1 MPTVAIVLPEDPA
14 PIPNCTPFDLIAEH
28 LEDLIS
34 EARNFA
40 DGEPVASQGQA
51 DAVSALIE
59 SLRTAAKDADAE
71 RVRENEPHDKAK
83 AAVQAKYAPLI
94 ADPKNKNPGKVW
106 KAIDALKACLQPY
119 LAKLDAEKR
128 EAERVAREAADKAAA
143 DAAEAMRQAAASNIA
158 AREEAEALVADA
170 EAARKVAD
178 AAAKDKAHA
187 TGGSRAMGLR
197 SVWKAKLTDPQVAA
211 GFFWKRDATAFN
223 AFLQKLADEE
233 VRAGKRS
240 IPGFEITEERVL

>member
-1 MPTVAIVLPEDPA
+1 MSAE
-14 PIPNCTPFDLIAEH
+14 PIHLTNATPFDLISEH

-40 DGEPVASQGQA
+40 DGEPVDNQGQA

-59 SLRTAAKDADAE
+59 NLRTAAKDADAE
-71 RVRENEPHDKAK
+71 RVRENKPHDEAK

-128 EAERVAREAADKAAA
+128 EAERLAREAADKAAR
-143 DAAEAMRQAAASNIA
+143 DAAEAMRQAAANDMA
-158 AREEAEALVADA
+158 ARDDAEALVAEA
-170 EAARKVAD
+170 EAARKAAD

-187 TGGSRAMGLR
+187 TGGTRAMGLR
-197 SVWKAKLTDPQVAA
+197 SVWKATLTDQKAA
-211 GFFWKRDATAFN
+211 AAHYWRINPDAFTAL
-223 AFLQKLADEE
+223 LQKLADDD
-233 VRAGKRS
+233 VRNGKRS
-240 IPGFEITEERVL
+240 GVPGVEITEARVL

>member
-1 MPTVAIVLPEDPA
+1 MTAEPIHH
-14 PIPNCTPFDLIAEH
+14 IPNATPFDLIADH

-40 DGEPVASQGQA
+40 DGEPVSNQGQA

-59 SLRTAAKDADAE
+59 NLRIAAKDADAE
-71 RVRENEPHDKAK
+71 RVRENKPHDDAK
-83 AAVQAKYAPLI
+83 AAVQARYNVWIAPST
-94 ADPKNKNPGKVW
+94 NKVPGKVF
-106 KAIDALKACLQPY
+106 KAIDALKACLQPF

-128 EAERVAREAADKAAA
+128 EAERIAREAADKAAKDAA
-143 DAAEAMRQAAASNIA
+143 DAMRAAAANDLQ
-158 AREEAEALVADA
+158 AREEAEALIADA
-170 EAARKVAD
+170 EAAQKAAD

-197 SVWKAKLTDPQVAA
+197 SVWKAELKDAQIAA
-211 GFFWKRDATAFN
+211 GFFWKRDPSVFN
-223 AFLQKLADEE
+223 AFLQKLADED

-240 IPGFEITEERVL
+240 IPGFDVTEARVL

>member
-1 MPTVAIVLPEDPA
+1 MTAEPIHLPNA
-14 PIPNCTPFDLIAEH
+14 TPFDLIADH
-28 LEDLIS
+28 LEDLIA

-40 DGEPVASQGQA
+40 DGEPVTNQGQA

-71 RVRENEPHDKAK
+71 RVRENKPHDDAK

-119 LAKLDAEKR
+119 LAKIDAEKR
-128 EAERVAREAADKAAA
+128 EAERIAREIADKAAR
-143 DAAEAMRQAAASNIA
+143 DAAEAMRAAAACDIG
-158 AREEAEALVADA
+158 AREQAEALVADA
-170 EAARKVAD
+170 EAAQKAAQ

-197 SVWKAKLTDPQVAA
+197 SVWRATVTDAHAA
-211 GFFWKRDATAFN
+211 AAHYWRTNPDAFAVL
-223 AFLQKLADEE
+223 LQKLADDD
-233 VRAGKRS
+233 VRSGKRS
-240 IPGFEITEERVL
+240 GIPGVEIVEERVL

>member
-1 MPTVAIVLPEDPA
+1 MTAEPIHH
-14 PIPNCTPFDLIAEH
+14 IPNATPFDLIADH

-34 EARNFA
+34 EARIFA
-40 DGEPVASQGQA
+40 DGEPVSNQGQA

-59 SLRTAAKDADAE
+59 DLRLAAKDADAE

-106 KAIDALKACLQPY
+106 KAIDALKACLQPF

-128 EAERVAREAADKAAA
+128 EAERVAREAAEKAAK
-143 DAAEAMRQAAASNIA
+143 DAAEAMRAAAANDLH
-158 AREEAEALVADA
+158 AREEAEALIADA
-170 EAARKVAD
+170 EAAQKLAK
-178 AAAKDKAHA
+178 AAAGDKAHA
-187 TGGSRAMGLR
+187 SGGSRAMGLR
-197 SVWKAKLTDPQVAA
+197 SVWKAELKDAQIAA
-211 GFFWKRDATAFN
+211 GFFWKRDPSVFN
-223 AFLQKLADEE
+223 AFLQKLADED

-240 IPGFEITEERVL
+240 IPGFDVTEARVL

>member
-1 MPTVAIVLPEDPA
+1 MTAE
-14 PIPNCTPFDLIAEH
+14 PIHLTNATPFDLIAEH
-28 LEDLIS
+28 LEGLID

-40 DGEPVASQGQA
+40 DGEPVSNQGQA

-59 SLRTAAKDADAE
+59 SLRIAAKDADAE
-71 RVRENEPHDKAK
+71 RVRENKPHDDAK

-119 LAKLDAEKR
+119 LAALDAEKR
-128 EAERVAREAADKAAA
+128 EAERVAREAADKAAKDAA
-143 DAAEAMRQAAASNIA
+143 DAMRAAAANDLQ
-158 AREEAEALVADA
+158 AREQAEALI
-170 EAARKVAD
+170 
-178 AAAKDKAHA
+178 AAAEVMQGVAKAAAGDKAHA

-197 SVWKAKLTDPQVAA
+197 SVWKAELKDAQIAA
-211 GFFWKRDATAFN
+211 GFFWKRDPSVFN
-223 AFLQKLADEE
+223 AFLQKLADED

-240 IPGFEITEERVL
+240 IPGFDVTETRVL

>member
-1 MPTVAIVLPEDPA
+1 MTAE
-14 PIPNCTPFDLIAEH
+14 PIHLTNATPFDLIADH
-28 LEDLIS
+28 LQDLIS

-40 DGEPVASQGQA
+40 DGEPVSSQGQA

-59 SLRTAAKDADAE
+59 NLRTAAKDADAE

-128 EAERVAREAADKAAA
+128 EAERVAREAADKAAKNAA
-143 DAAEAMRQAAASNIA
+143 DAMRAAAANDLQAREAAEALI
-158 AREEAEALVADA
+158 ADA
-170 EAARKVAD
+170 EAAAKLAK
-178 AAAKDKAHA
+178 AAAGDKAHA

-197 SVWKAKLTDPQVAA
+197 SVWKAELKDAQIAA
-211 GFFWKRDATAFN
+211 GFFWKRDPSVFN
-223 AFLQKLADEE
+223 AFLQKLADED
-233 VRAGKRS
+233 VRSGKRS
-240 IPGFEITEERVL
+240 IPGFDVTEERVL

>member
-1 MPTVAIVLPEDPA
+1 MSAE
-14 PIPNCTPFDLIAEH
+14 PIHLTNATPFDLIAEH
-28 LEDLIS
+28 LEGLID

-40 DGEPVASQGQA
+40 DGEPVANQGQA

-59 SLRTAAKDADAE
+59 SLRIAAKDADAE
-71 RVRENEPHDKAK
+71 RVRENKPHDDAK

-128 EAERVAREAADKAAA
+128 EAERVACEAADKAAKDAA
-143 DAAEAMRQAAASNIA
+143 DAMRAAAANDLQ
-158 AREEAEALVADA
+158 AREQAEALIADA
-170 EAARKVAD
+170 EAAQKVAK
-178 AAAKDKAHA
+178 AAAGDKAHA

-197 SVWKAKLTDPQVAA
+197 SVWKAELKDAQIAA
-211 GFFWKRDATAFN
+211 GFFWKRDPSVFN
-223 AFLQKLADEE
+223 AFLQKLADED
-233 VRAGKRS
+233 VRSGKRS
-240 IPGFEITEERVL
+240 IPGFDVTETRVL

>member
-1 MPTVAIVLPEDPA
+1 MTAE
-14 PIPNCTPFDLIAEH
+14 PIHLTNTTPFDLIADH
-28 LEDLIS
+28 LEDLIA

-59 SLRTAAKDADAE
+59 SLRIAAKDADAE
-71 RVRENEPHDKAK
+71 RVRENKPHDDAK

-94 ADPKNKNPGKVW
+94 ADPKNKSPGKVW

-128 EAERVAREAADKAAA
+128 EAERVAREAAEKAAKDAA
-143 DAAEAMRQAAASNIA
+143 DAMRAAAANDLH
-158 AREEAEALVADA
+158 AREQAEALIADA
-170 EAARKVAD
+170 EAAQKAAK
-178 AAAKDKAHA
+178 AAAGDKAHA

-197 SVWKAKLTDPQVAA
+197 SVWKAELKDAQIAA
-211 GFFWKRDATAFN
+211 GFFWKRDPSVFN
-223 AFLQKLADEE
+223 AFLQKLADED

-240 IPGFEITEERVL
+240 IPGFDVTETRVP

>member
-1 MPTVAIVLPEDPA
+1 MTAEPIHLPNA
-14 PIPNCTPFDLIAEH
+14 TPYDLIADH
-28 LEDLIS
+28 LEDLIA

-40 DGEPVASQGQA
+40 DGEPVSNQGQA

-59 SLRTAAKDADAE
+59 SLRIAAKDADAE
-71 RVRENEPHDKAK
+71 RVRENKPHDDAK

-128 EAERVAREAADKAAA
+128 EAERVAREAADKAAKDAA
-143 DAAEAMRQAAASNIA
+143 DAMRAAAANDLQ
-158 AREEAEALVADA
+158 AREQAEALIADA
-170 EAARKVAD
+170 EAAQKVAK
-178 AAAKDKAHA
+178 AAAGDKAHA

-197 SVWKAKLTDPQVAA
+197 SVWKAELKDAQIAA
-211 GFFWKRDATAFN
+211 GFFWKRDPSVFN
-223 AFLQKLADEE
+223 AFLQKLADED

-240 IPGFEITEERVL
+240 IPGFDVTETRVL

>member
-1 MPTVAIVLPEDPA
+1 MTAEPIHH
-14 PIPNCTPFDLIAEH
+14 IPNATPFDLIADH

-34 EARNFA
+34 EARIFA
-40 DGEPVASQGQA
+40 DGEPVSNQGQA

-59 SLRTAAKDADAE
+59 NLRIAAKDADAE

-128 EAERVAREAADKAAA
+128 EAERVAREAADKAAK
-143 DAAEAMRQAAASNIA
+143 DAAEAMRAAAASDLH
-158 AREEAEALVADA
+158 AREEAEALIADA
-170 EAARKVAD
+170 EAAQKVAK
-178 AAAKDKAHA
+178 AAAGDKAHA
-187 TGGSRAMGLR
+187 SGGSRAMGLR
-197 SVWKAKLTDPQVAA
+197 SVWKAELKDAQIAA
-211 GFFWKRDATAFN
+211 GFFWKRDPSVFN
-223 AFLQKLADEE
+223 AFLQKLADED

-240 IPGFEITEERVL
+240 IPGFDVTEARVL

>member
-1 MPTVAIVLPEDPA
+1 MTAE
-14 PIPNCTPFDLIAEH
+14 PIHLTNATPFDLIAEH
-28 LEDLIS
+28 LEGLID

-40 DGEPVASQGQA
+40 DGEPVANQGQA

-59 SLRTAAKDADAE
+59 SLRIAAKDADAE
-71 RVRENEPHDKAK
+71 RVRENKPHDDAK

-128 EAERVAREAADKAAA
+128 EAERVAREAADKAAK
-143 DAAEAMRQAAASNIA
+143 DAVDAMRAAAA
-158 AREEAEALVADA
+158 DDLQAREEAEALIADA
-170 EAARKVAD
+170 EAAQKAAK
-178 AAAKDKAHA
+178 AAAGDKAHA

-197 SVWKAKLTDPQVAA
+197 SVWKAELKDAQIAA
-211 GFFWKRDATAFN
+211 GFFWKRDPSVFN
-223 AFLQKLADEE
+223 AFLQKLADED
-233 VRAGKRS
+233 VRSGKRS
-240 IPGFEITEERVL
+240 IPGFDVTEARVL

>member
-1 MPTVAIVLPEDPA
+1 MTAE
-14 PIPNCTPFDLIAEH
+14 PIHLTNATPFDLIADH
-28 LEDLIS
+28 LEDLIA

-59 SLRTAAKDADAE
+59 SLRIAAKDADAE
-71 RVRENEPHDKAK
+71 RVRENKPHDDAK

-128 EAERVAREAADKAAA
+128 EAERVAREAADKAAKDAA
-143 DAAEAMRQAAASNIA
+143 DAMRAAAANDLQ
-158 AREEAEALVADA
+158 AREEAEALIADA
-170 EAARKVAD
+170 EAAAKLAK
-178 AAAKDKAHA
+178 AAAGDKAHA

-197 SVWKAKLTDPQVAA
+197 SVWKAELKDAQIAA
-211 GFFWKRDATAFN
+211 GFFWKRDPSVFN
-223 AFLQKLADEE
+223 AFLQKLADED

-240 IPGFEITEERVL
+240 IPGFDVTETRVL

>member
-1 MPTVAIVLPEDPA
+1 MTTQPIHLPNA
-14 PIPNCTPFDLIAEH
+14 TPFDLIAEH
-28 LEDLIS
+28 LEDLVA

-40 DGEPVASQGQA
+40 DGEPVTNQGQA

-59 SLRTAAKDADAE
+59 SLRTGAKDADAE
-71 RVRENEPHDKAK
+71 RVRENEPHDTAK

-128 EAERVAREAADKAAA
+128 EAERIAREAADRAARDAA
-143 DAAEAMRQAAASNIA
+143 DAMRLAAANDIG
-158 AREEAEALVADA
+158 AREDAEALVVEA
-170 EAARKVAD
+170 EAAERAARAAVA
-178 AAAKDKAHA
+178 DKAHA

-197 SVWKAKLTDPQVAA
+197 SVWKARLTDERAAA
-211 GFFWKRDATAFN
+211 GHYWRTNPAAFTAL
-223 AFLQKLADEE
+223 LQKLADDD
-233 VRAGKRS
+233 VRSGKRS
-240 IPGFEITEERVL
+240 GIPGVEIEETRVL